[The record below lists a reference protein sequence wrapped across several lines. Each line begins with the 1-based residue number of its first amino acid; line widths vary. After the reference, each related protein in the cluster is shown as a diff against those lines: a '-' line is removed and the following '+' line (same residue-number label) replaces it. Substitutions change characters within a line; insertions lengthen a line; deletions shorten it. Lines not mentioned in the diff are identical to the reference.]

1 MRGSLLAITA
11 LAILLTGCAGP
22 VDPPAPNEAVQPA
35 TLDNGDEIVPAVDL
49 VGVWKVTN
57 AAGEGDDT
65 YLRLAEEVMV
75 WNDCG
80 IASGSWAARND
91 AFIASFN
98 LWSGDSCDFEDEF
111 PAKWVTDA
119 TGYGYIDGD
128 LSLLGAAGERLAT
141 LTKDGKPRTDPNM
154 VDDFREQPVL
164 DDLYN
169 RPYEDSVALPSEAQP
184 AKSIVGRWLP
194 TDSTG
199 DTEPF
204 VEFLADGT
212 YRGSDGCNGLGGR
225 WVAGDLGDVLTT
237 SGFSTAIGCDGSG
250 APYDV
255 GQAALVGMVGDE
267 LTLYDAEGTR
277 LSSFVRA

>member
-35 TLDNGDEIVPAVDL
+35 TLDNGDETVPAVDL

-98 LWSGDSCDFEDEF
+98 AWSGDSCDFEDEF

-141 LTKDGKPRTDPNM
+141 LTKDGKPRTDDKNPKEKLRSRSLINLPILRGFTKKNEETY
-154 VDDFREQPVL
+154 DDGEIYDPKNGKT
-164 DDLYN
+164 Y
-169 RPYEDSVALPSEAQP
+169 SC
-184 AKSIVGRWLP
+184 II
-194 TDSTG
+194 
-199 DTEPF
+199 
-204 VEFLADGT
+204 T
-212 YRGSDGCNGLGGR
+212 YRNARELGIRGYIGISMIGR
-225 WVAGDLGDVLTT
+225 TT
-237 SGFSTAIGCDGSG
+237 TWK
-250 APYDV
+250 
-255 GQAALVGMVGDE
+255 
-267 LTLYDAEGTR
+267 
-277 LSSFVRA
+277 RAD